1 LELLQFIRQPN
12 KIRKRSFLGTMFKQ
26 KIILLLILS
35 TLTVSVFGQ
44 RETTLNLPKF
54 EQRFMHFGF
63 LLGLNSANFRLD
75 RFSPNVYGADTL
87 LILEPQSTTGFN
99 LGIVS
104 EMHLGEY
111 FGLRFTPNLAFSQRK
126 LIYTFQ
132 TLDGVK
138 QYIKAIE
145 STLVNF
151 PLNLKIKSKR
161 LNNFSAY
168 IIGGAAYSLDL
179 ASNES
184 AENKSTN
191 LNDIFIK
198 IGKHDFMGEIGVGT
212 DFYLEYFKFGLELK
226 MSYGL
231 KDIHYREDNAFS
243 NPIDKLKTKMF
254 LLSLTF
260 EG

>member
-1 LELLQFIRQPN
+1 
-12 KIRKRSFLGTMFKQ
+12 MFKQ
-26 KIILLLILS
+26 KIILLLIIS

-54 EQRFMHFGF
+54 EHRFMHFGF
-63 LLGLNSANFRLD
+63 LLGLNAADFRLD
-75 RFSPNVYGADTL
+75 RYSTNVYGADTL
-87 LILEPQSTTGFN
+87 MVLEPLSTTGFN

-126 LIYTFQ
+126 LVYTFM
-132 TLDGVK
+132 TFEGEK
-138 QYIKAIE
+138 QYTKDIE
-145 STLVNF
+145 STLINF
-151 PLNLKIKSKR
+151 PLNLKIKSQR

-168 IIGGAAYSLDL
+168 IIGGASYSLDL
-179 ASNES
+179 ASNEG
-184 AENKSTN
+184 AQNLSTN

-198 IGKHDFMGEIGVGT
+198 LGKHDFMGEIGVGT

-231 KDIHYREDNAFS
+231 RDIHIREDNAFS

-254 LLSLTF
+254 LLSFTF